1 MLIPFRSSWYYTPEM
16 RGSASIKAVLP
27 ALCPSNSELDYQAL
41 GISNGGDASNYL
53 KDLAER
59 TIAEAEIETIRK
71 DLLAYCKLDT
81 LAMVKIWEVLQE
93 LN

>member
-1 MLIPFRSSWYYTPEM
+1 M

-59 TIAEAEIETIRK
+59 TIAEAEIE
-71 DLLAYCKLDT
+71 LLAYCKLDT

>member
-1 MLIPFRSSWYYTPEM
+1 M

-27 ALCPSNSELDYQAL
+27 ALCPSNSELDYKAL

-53 KDLAER
+53 KALAER
-59 TIAEAEIETIRK
+59 TIAEAELETIRK

-81 LAMVKIWEVLQE
+81 LAMVKIWEVLEE

>member
-1 MLIPFRSSWYYTPEM
+1 M